1 MRRLQLDDLLILAA
15 LSPHSPEDLGQ
26 FMREGS
32 SSWSA
37 FEIVKSNRLEWQQSE
52 RKEEN

>member
-1 MRRLQLDDLLILAA
+1 MRRLQLDDLLVLAA

-26 FMREGS
+26 FVREGS

-37 FEIVKSNRLEWQQSE
+37 FEIVQRNRLEWQQTES
-52 RKEEN
+52 KEEN